1 MLTTQPST
9 YDLISCSNPRRQA
22 VPLAV
27 TLVCPH
33 HAPPSCS
40 PGAVD
45 RITRLRT
52 APGVARWPL
61 AHPAC
66 APHPA

>member
-1 MLTTQPST
+1 MRPPEVSGIMLTTQPST
-9 YDLISCSNPRRQA
+9 YGLISCNNPTQA
-22 VPLAV
+22 SGPPGSQSL

-33 HAPPSCS
+33 HAPPSCR

-52 APGVARWPL
+52 APSRG
-61 AHPAC
+61 
-66 APHPA
+66 